1 MGKKGALDLSIA
13 VTSLAAAVISAYYI
27 EMFYVKI
34 IVCILFVVT
43 AILFMVLYSCDE
55 LKRSDNIRKNV
66 QFRRVISE
74 LVLLNEE
81 NTVVASWDIYGKVSL
96 VIGRDSRNQSVD
108 INLSNSAYAG
118 MIDNE
123 HAVLN
128 YTGACWYIEDLG
140 SQNGISIQK
149 ASDGKKYKITSQPC
163 KVELGDVIYIGLTR
177 LQIR

>member
-1 MGKKGALDLSIA
+1 MGKKGALDLSIV

-27 EMFYVKI
+27 ERLDVKVTLSAI
-34 IVCILFVVT
+34 FVAT

-55 LKRSDNIRKNV
+55 IKRNDKIRKNV
-66 QFRRVISE
+66 QFRRVVSE

-81 NTVVASWDIYGKVSL
+81 NAVVASWDIYGKVSL
-96 VIGRDSRNQSVD
+96 VIGKDSRSQNVD
-108 INLSNSAYAG
+108 INLSQSAYAG
-118 MIDNE
+118 MIDGE

-128 YTGACWYIEDLG
+128 YTGECWYIEDLG

-149 ASDGKKYKITSQPC
+149 ASDGKKYKLSSQPC
-163 KVELGDVIYIGLTR
+163 KVDLGDVIYIGLTR

>member
-1 MGKKGALDLSIA
+1 MGKKEALDLSIV
-13 VTSLAAAVISAYYI
+13 VTAFSAALISAYYI
-27 EMFYVKI
+27 EELYVKLI
-34 IVCILFVVT
+34 ICFLFVVV
-43 AILFMVLYSCDE
+43 AVFYIVLYSCDVIR
-55 LKRSDNIRKNV
+55 RSDRIRRNV

-96 VIGRDSRNQSVD
+96 VIGKDSRNQSVD
-108 INLSNSAYAG
+108 INLNHSAYAG

-128 YTGACWYIEDLG
+128 YTGECWYIEDLG

-149 ASDGKKYKITSQPC
+149 ASDGKKYKISSQPC